1 MIAYP
6 DTSFLCSVYREQVHS
21 PVADAYRAAMTQP
34 LHFTSL
40 LEFEFIQAIRLQI
53 WLHTADRKKGY
64 SEREADQMIADWE
77 RDVAKGLNVLVAC
90 DMDAVLRLARTFSL
104 KRTAHGGHRTL
115 DLLHVATAV
124 HLGAEEFLTFD
135 ARQRELAEHAGLSV
149 PL

>member
-21 PVADAYRAAMTQP
+21 PKADAYRRSMTEP

-53 WLHTADRKKGY
+53 WLHAADKTKGY
-64 SEREADQMIADWE
+64 SSREADQMILDWE
-77 RDVAKGLNVLVAC
+77 SDVAAGANRLVPC
-90 DMDAVLRLARTFSL
+90 DTDAVLRLARTFSL
-104 KRTAHGGHRTL
+104 SRTATGGHRTL
-115 DLLHVATAV
+115 DILHVATAV
-124 HLGAEEFLTFD
+124 HLGAKEFLTFD
-135 ARQRELAEHAGLSV
+135 DRQRRLAKHAGLRV

>member
-6 DTSFLCSVYREQVHS
+6 DTSYLCSVYRKQVHT
-21 PVADAYRAAMTQP
+21 PRALAHREAMTEP

-40 LEFEFIQAIRLQI
+40 LEFEFIQAIRLQV
-53 WLHTADRKKGY
+53 WLHAADRKKGY

-77 RDVAKGLNVLVAC
+77 RDVAMGLNVLVPC

-104 KRTAHGGHRTL
+104 KHTALGGHRTL
-115 DLLHVATAV
+115 DVLHVATAV

-135 ARQRELAEHAGLSV
+135 ARQRALAEHAGLSV